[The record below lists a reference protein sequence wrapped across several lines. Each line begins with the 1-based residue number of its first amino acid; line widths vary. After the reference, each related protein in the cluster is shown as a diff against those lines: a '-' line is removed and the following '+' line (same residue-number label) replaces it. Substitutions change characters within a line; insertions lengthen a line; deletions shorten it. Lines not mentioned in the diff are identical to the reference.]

1 MFEDVTW
8 LSGNPDA
15 VLVQRNEEDNRHDLS
30 LTLTDDQEIILLV
43 EHIIGATEGRIQM
56 LSDNFHGQ
64 ISLIHN
70 VESPQH
76 YQYLRLNNAD
86 ARLEQGQILSGEDNI
101 QIGRASCRERV

>member
-15 VLVQRNEEDNRHDLS
+15 VLVQRNEEDNRNDLS

-70 VESPQH
+70 VESTQH
-76 YQYLRLNNAD
+76 YQYLLLYNAD
-86 ARLEQGQILSGEDNI
+86 ARLAQGIIYYGYYNMLCIVTIN
-101 QIGRASCRERV
+101 